1 MTQMSRAF
9 PKVSYVV
16 CWMETVERPT
26 IISESTWQP
35 AGVHPVTM
43 AWFLLLAGM
52 TGGILLDRA
61 DIFAQTPVWPV
72 AAILITICML
82 GGFCL
87 PILSKY
93 KWAIFVAVV
102 GAALG
107 FSGHHRAN
115 SGDPSHEI
123 RQFIHPQRPRLFTLH
138 GILVERE
145 MQRPASSE
153 DAPTCRLLIRADFIT
168 GQDEKRPCSGRFM
181 MEASAEIGHLV
192 AVGYPVVATGWL
204 EAFPESLNP
213 GEWSARRYWNTRGVQ
228 AYMDARHRGTLA
240 ADTEA
245 RPIHWRVWRDR
256 VRQACRNTIAQA
268 LPPEQAPLVEA
279 LVLGIREAVPES
291 ARALFRDTGTMH
303 LLAISGLHLQVVAMF
318 VMWLAGR
325 LGMGQNSASAVV
337 IITSAAY
344 AMLVT
349 GGSSV
354 ARATLMASAIA
365 VAAIRQ
371 RPGAFWNRLAMS
383 GAIVLWI
390 NPLDLFDAG
399 AQLSFLGTAGIYE
412 ASILWQRLVSRLPLQ
427 SYGHPLEFVLT
438 AGATPFFFE
447 DRENLAPG
455 RAQRL
460 FRYAWISLLFSGIL
474 FAQLFQALF
483 ISTVVWL
490 ITIVLVAF
498 HFESFNPV
506 AILVNIP
513 LVPATSVALVL
524 GLAGMLLGLS
534 GMGFAG
540 FYFLAAS
547 GRLMQLSLDILEY
560 SLHYGTAPLAWVSL
574 QTWTVV
580 IFYMLCG
587 LASLQRIFALTGK
600 TRTTLCILPVAW
612 IILTTTATGLW
623 HGRPPEFLE
632 VEMLAVD
639 HGLAVLVRW
648 PDGQNWLYD
657 CGQMGRPAVGRKIV
671 GPALRERGV
680 YSIDKL
686 LISHADSDHF
696 NGVASLI
703 ESGIQIKML
712 VSTPNFFQSRDPD
725 AMQLKEL
732 LTGLNIPFQPVAAG
746 STLRD
751 DPLGQAR
758 VLYPFPETRPG
769 RADNATSL
777 VLELASQGTVML
789 LTGDLEG
796 QGLEEFVE
804 SCGGRTFDLISAPHH
819 GGLTSNPGWFYEKIS
834 PRLVLS
840 SQGRNRYGMTAGLQ
854 SHMARFCPGGQL
866 RTTAADGAV
875 RLRWTADGVRVSSFS
890 GVHPEMQLSH
900 GNTFLEGGN
909 TGPAQVV
916 LDP

>member
-1 MTQMSRAF
+1 MQADL
-9 PKVSYVV
+9 K
-16 CWMETVERPT
+16 PT
-26 IISESTWQP
+26 TIATENEP

-52 TGGILLDRA
+52 IAGILWNSATFVSQAYILPA
-61 DIFAQTPVWPV
+61 V
-72 AAILITICML
+72 AIGTLCAML
-82 GGFCL
+82 LGSL
-87 PILSKY
+87 APMALKY
-93 KWAIFVAVV
+93 KLGTIVAGLGVV
-102 GAALG
+102 LG
-107 FSGHHRAN
+107 VSGHHRATTAEDSN
-115 SGDPSHEI
+115 EI
-123 RQFIHPQRPRLFTLH
+123 RQFIHPQQPRLFTLH
-138 GILVERE
+138 GVLVERE
-145 MQRPASSE
+145 IQKPPSPDDS
-153 DAPTCRLLIRADFIT
+153 PTCRLIIRADCIT
-168 GQDEKRPCSGRFM
+168 GQDEKRTCAGRFL
-181 MEASAEIGHLV
+181 METTEDYGQLV
-192 AVGYPVVATGWL
+192 AVGYPVVVTGWL
-204 EAFPESLNP
+204 ESFPESLNP
-213 GEWSARRYWNTRGVQ
+213 GEWSARHYWSTRGVQ

-240 ADTEA
+240 ADQEA
-245 RPIHWRVWRDR
+245 RPVLWRVWRDR
-256 VRQACRNTIAQA
+256 VRAACRNTIARH
-268 LPPEQAPLVEA
+268 LPAAQAPLVEA

-325 LGMGQNSASAVV
+325 LGLGQNSASAVV
-337 IITSAAY
+337 IVTSAAY

-365 VAAIRQ
+365 LAAIRQ

-383 GAIVLWI
+383 GAFVLWI

-412 ASILWQRLVSRLPLQ
+412 ASILWQRLATRLPGQ
-427 SYGHPLEFVLT
+427 GDGHPLEFILT
-438 AGATPFFFE
+438 AGSMPFFFE
-447 DRENLAPG
+447 DHDNLAPN
-455 RAQRL
+455 RRLRL
-460 FRYAWISLLFSGIL
+460 FRHAWVGLLFSGMI
-474 FAQLFQALF
+474 FKQLVQALF

-490 ITIVLVAF
+490 VTVVLVAF
-498 HFESFNPV
+498 HFESVNPV

-534 GMGFAG
+534 GLGFAG
-540 FYFLAAS
+540 ACFLAAS
-547 GRLMQLSLDILEY
+547 GQLMQY
-560 SLHYGTAPLAWVSL
+560 SLVILDYALQYGTAPLAWVSL
-574 QTWTVV
+574 QSWAVV
-580 IFYMLCG
+580 VFYLLCG
-587 LASLQRIFALTGK
+587 LIYMPWLVQSSRKVRTGIS
-600 TRTTLCILPVAW
+600 ILPLAW
-612 IILTTTATGLW
+612 IILTTLATSHW
-623 HGRPPEFLE
+623 HGRPPDFLE

-657 CGQMGRPAVGRKIV
+657 CGQMGRPAVGRRVV

-680 YSIDKL
+680 NTIHKL
-686 LISHADSDHF
+686 MISHADSDPF
-696 NGVASLI
+696 NGVPSLI
-703 ESGIQIKML
+703 ESGVQIQSL

-725 AMQLKEL
+725 AMQLKHL
-732 LTGLNIPFQPVAAG
+732 LAGLNIPFQPVASG
-746 STLRD
+746 STLRHD
-751 DPLGQAR
+751 TLGQAR
-758 VLYPFPETRPG
+758 VLYPSPETRPG

-777 VLELASQGTVML
+777 VLELASLGTKML

-796 QGLEEFVE
+796 QGLEEFAE
-804 SCGGRTFDLISAPHH
+804 NCNAQTFDIISAPHH
-819 GGLTSNPGWFYEKIS
+819 GGLTSNPGWLYEKIS

-875 RLRWTADGVRVSSFS
+875 RLAWSPQGVRVTCFRNTQ
-890 GVHPEMQLSH
+890 PELQLAH
-900 GNTFLEGGN
+900 RHALLEGGSA
-909 TGPAQVV
+909 GAAQVV

>member
-1 MTQMSRAF
+1 M
-9 PKVSYVV
+9 
-16 CWMETVERPT
+16 RPS
-26 IISESTWQP
+26 ISETTWQP
-35 AGVHPVTM
+35 AGLHPVTL

-52 TGGILLDRA
+52 TAGILLDCA
-61 DIFAQTPVWPV
+61 GIFAQAPHLPV
-72 AAILITICML
+72 AVLIIIFML
-82 GGFCL
+82 AGSRL
-87 PILSKY
+87 PILFKY
-93 KWAIFVAVV
+93 NWVILVAGLGV
-102 GAALG
+102 ALG
-107 FSGHHRAN
+107 FTGHHRAT
-115 SGDPSHEI
+115 SVDQPHEI
-123 RQFIHPQRPRLFTLH
+123 RQFIHAQRPRLFTLH
-138 GILVERE
+138 GVLVERE
-145 MQRPASSE
+145 MQKPVSPE
-153 DAPTCRLLIRADFIT
+153 DAPTCRLLIRAEWIT

-181 MEASAEIGHLV
+181 METSAELGNLV
-192 AVGYPVVATGWL
+192 AVGYPVIATGWL

-240 ADTEA
+240 ADPAA
-245 RPIHWRVWRDR
+245 RPVLWRVWRER
-256 VRQACRNTIAQA
+256 VRQACRNAIAQS
-268 LPPEQAPLVEA
+268 LPAEQAPLVEA
-279 LVLGIREAVPES
+279 LVLGIREAVPEP

-303 LLAISGLHLQVVAMF
+303 LLAISGLHLQVVAIF

-325 LGMGQNSASAVV
+325 MGLGQTSSSIVV
-337 IITSAAY
+337 IGTSAAY

-383 GAIVLWI
+383 GTVVLWI

-412 ASILWQRLVSRLPLQ
+412 ASILWRRLAAGLPLQ
-427 SYGHPLEFVLT
+427 SYGHPLELILT
-438 AGATPFFFE
+438 AGSTPFFFE
-447 DRENLAPG
+447 DQSQLAPS

-460 FRYAWISLLFSGIL
+460 FRYAWMCLLFSGLIL
-474 FAQLFQALF
+474 IQLFQALF

-490 ITIVLVAF
+490 ITLVLVAF

-524 GLAGMLLGLS
+524 GLAGMLLDLAGL
-534 GMGFAG
+534 GFLG
-540 FYFLAAS
+540 FYFLGAS

-574 QTWTVV
+574 QTWAVV
-580 IFYMLCG
+580 VFYLLCG
-587 LASLQRIFALTGK
+587 LISLQRLYPFTGRA
-600 TRTTLCILPVAW
+600 RTAVCILPVTW
-612 IILTTTATGLW
+612 VVLTTAATNFW
-623 HGRPPEFLE
+623 HSRPPEYLE

-657 CGQMGRPAVGRKIV
+657 CGQMGRPAVGRRVV
-671 GPALRERGV
+671 GPALRKRGV
-680 YSIDKL
+680 RQVDRL
-686 LISHADSDHF
+686 MISHADSDHF
-696 NGVASLI
+696 NGVASLM
-703 ESGIQIKML
+703 ESGVRIKSL

-725 AMQLKEL
+725 AVRMKEML
-732 LTGLNIPFQPVAAG
+732 ASLRIPFQPVATG
-746 STLRD
+746 DTLRD
-751 DPLGQAR
+751 DALGQAR

-777 VLELASQGTVML
+777 VLELASKGTNML

-796 QGLEEFVE
+796 PGLEEFVA
-804 SCGGRTFDLISAPHH
+804 SCNGRRYDMISAPHH
-819 GGLTSNPGWFYEKIS
+819 GGLTSNPGWFYEEIS

-854 SHMARFCPGGQL
+854 SHMARYCPNGLL
-866 RTTAADGAV
+866 RTTAADGAI
-875 RLRWTADGVRVSSFS
+875 RLRWTAWGVLVSCFRQSY
-890 GVHPEMQLSH
+890 PEIELPH
-900 GNTFLEGGN
+900 GNSLLERGDAR
-909 TGPAQVV
+909 PAQVV
-916 LDP
+916 FDP